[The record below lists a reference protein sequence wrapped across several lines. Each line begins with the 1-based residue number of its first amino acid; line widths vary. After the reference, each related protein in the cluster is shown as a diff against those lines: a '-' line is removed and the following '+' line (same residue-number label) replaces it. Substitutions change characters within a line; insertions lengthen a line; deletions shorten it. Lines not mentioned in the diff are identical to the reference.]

1 MNDLT
6 KLDIPKIHPKI
17 DAKSKEIGF
26 TMPAD
31 LQTGSLLKS
40 LMTTK
45 PKSRFLELGT
55 GIGLSLCWML
65 DGMDS
70 ESQLVTID
78 NDPKLSEIATDFFSD
93 DNRLEIICADGT
105 EWINNYDGAKFDL
118 IFADAWPGK
127 YSETSEVLDLL
138 NPGGIYFIDDMLHQ
152 PNWPD
157 GHQQNVDDL
166 VAFLEG
172 RDDLNLT
179 KMNWSTGLII
189 AIKKS

>member
-1 MNDLT
+1 MD
-6 KLDIPKIHPKI
+6 
-17 DAKSKEIGF
+17 
-26 TMPAD
+26 
-31 LQTGSLLKS
+31 
-40 LMTTK
+40 K
-45 PKSRFLELGT
+45 PLNRRQFIERTLALGT

>member
-1 MNDLT
+1 M
-6 KLDIPKIHPKI
+6 
-17 DAKSKEIGF
+17 
-26 TMPAD
+26 
-31 LQTGSLLKS
+31 
-40 LMTTK
+40 
-45 PKSRFLELGT
+45 
-55 GIGLSLCWML
+55 
-65 DGMDS
+65 
-70 ESQLVTID
+70 
-78 NDPKLSEIATDFFSD
+78 
-93 DNRLEIICADGT
+93 
-105 EWINNYDGAKFDL
+105 
-118 IFADAWPGK
+118 
-127 YSETSEVLDLL
+127 LDLL